1 MFDIIIAGYIIMDD
15 IYFEAMLS
23 DRVILRPKQLHKGY
37 VDEIKKILRG
47 RVEERCGTY
56 GYVKK
61 DSVEVVQRPVGYVQ
75 QGYMNGCI
83 TFDVNYK
90 AMICNPVYGNVIR
103 MKLSMIK
110 KEVGLLFEEDFL
122 SVVVPTDLEPNKSS
136 FESLEEGDEVAIFVI
151 DKQIQP
157 DNTIMVVGK
166 IYNEKTDKEFTVD
179 IGDLEKSEEVKEAA
193 MGDSESDSDSGS
205 NSDSDDDESG
215 DESDDESD
223 DETDAKDEFP
233 DDSEDVD
240 IDSDSEGNEGVD
252 DSDSDADSDEEKEIE
267 LGDDGES
274 AIEDEEEK
282 DEDALAEKK
291 AQMVAD
297 EDGDEDDV
305 PEAGQVDDEESGSD
319 SDEDDEFDYAD

>member
-1 MFDIIIAGYIIMDD
+1 MDD

-37 VDEIKKILRG
+37 VNEIKKILKS

-56 GYVKK
+56 GYIKK

-90 AMICNPVYGNVIR
+90 AMICNPVYGNVIK

-110 KEVGLLFEEDFL
+110 KEVGLLFEDDFL
-122 SVVVPTDLEPNKSS
+122 SVVVPTDLETDKSS
-136 FESLEEGDEVAIFVI
+136 FESLEEGDEVSIFVI

-166 IYNEKTDKEFTVD
+166 IYNDKTDKEYTVN
-179 IGDLEKSEEVKEAA
+179 IGDLVKSKEVKEAA
-193 MGDSESDSDSGS
+193 MGDSDSENDNEDESD
-205 NSDSDDDESG
+205 DSDD
-215 DESDDESD
+215 SDDESD
-223 DETDAKDEFP
+223 
-233 DDSEDVD
+233 
-240 IDSDSEGNEGVD
+240 IDSDSDDESENEKDDNNKFPDNAENVDIVSDSEGEEGVD
-252 DSDSDADSDEEKEIE
+252 LSDIDADSEEEKEIE
-267 LGDDGES
+267 LENDGES
-274 AIEDEEEK
+274 AIEDDEEK

-291 AQMVAD
+291 EKIVAD
-297 EDGDEDDV
+297 EDGDEDDE
-305 PEAGQVDDEESGSD
+305 PEAGQVDDEESGSE